1 MSVKRILIVDD
12 SPSVRQQVGLAL
24 KQVGFEV
31 VDGVDGIDGAEKVRK
46 DASIGMVICDI
57 NMPRLNGL
65 DMVEQVKSEARFAK
79 LPIVMLTSED
89 NPALV
94 ERAKK
99 AGAKGW
105 IIKPFR
111 ADLLVATVRKLMAA
125 A

>member
-1 MSVKRILIVDD
+1 MPGKKVLVVDD
-12 SPSVRQQVGLAL
+12 SASVRQQVGLAL
-24 KQVGFEV
+24 KQVGYEV
-31 VDGVDGIDGAEKVRK
+31 IDGVDGVDGAEKVRK

-65 DMVEQVKSEARFAK
+65 DMLEQVKSDAKFAK

-89 NPALV
+89 SPALV

-111 ADLLVATVRKLMAA
+111 ADLLVATVKKLMAA
-125 A
+125 

>member
-1 MSVKRILIVDD
+1 MPGKKVLVVDD
-12 SPSVRQQVGLAL
+12 SASVRQQVGLAL
-24 KQVGFEV
+24 KQVGYEV
-31 VDGVDGIDGAEKVRK
+31 IDGVDGVDGAEKVRK

-65 DMVEQVKSEARFAK
+65 DMLEQVKSDTRFAK

-89 NPALV
+89 SPALV

-111 ADLLVATVRKLMAA
+111 ADLRVATVKKLMAA
-125 A
+125 

>member
-1 MSVKRILIVDD
+1 MSAKKVLIVDD
-12 SPSVRQQVGLAL
+12 SPSVRQQVGMAL
-24 KQVGFEV
+24 KQVGYEV
-31 VDGVDGIDGAEKVRK
+31 VDGVDGIDGAEKLRK

-65 DMVEQVKSEARFAK
+65 EMVEKVKREARFAK

-89 NPALV
+89 NPELV

-111 ADLLVATVRKLMAA
+111 ADLLVATVKKLMAA
-125 A
+125 

>member
-1 MSVKRILIVDD
+1 MSAKRVLIVDD
-12 SPSVRQQVGLAL
+12 SPSVRQQVGMAL
-24 KQVGFEV
+24 RQGGFEV
-31 VDGVDGIDGAEKVRK
+31 VDGVDGVDGTDKLYK

-65 DMVEQVKSEARFAK
+65 DMVEKIKSDARFAK

-89 NPALV
+89 NPVLV

-125 A
+125 

>member
-1 MSVKRILIVDD
+1 MPGKKVLVVDD
-12 SPSVRQQVGLAL
+12 SASVRQQVGLAL
-24 KQVGFEV
+24 KQVGYEV
-31 VDGVDGIDGAEKVRK
+31 IDGVDGVDGVEKVRK

-65 DMVEQVKSEARFAK
+65 DMLEQVKSDAKFAK

-89 NPALV
+89 SPALV

-111 ADLLVATVRKLMAA
+111 ADLLVATVKKLMAA
-125 A
+125 

>member
-1 MSVKRILIVDD
+1 MSAKRVLVVDD

-24 KQVGFEV
+24 KQVGYEV
-31 VDGVDGIDGAEKVRK
+31 VDGIDGMDGAEKLRK
-46 DASIGMVICDI
+46 DSNIGIVICDI

-65 DMVEQVKSEARFAK
+65 DMIEQVKSDSRFAK

-89 NPALV
+89 SPALM

-111 ADLLVATVRKLMAA
+111 ADLLVATVKKLMAA
-125 A
+125 

>member
-1 MSVKRILIVDD
+1 MPGKKVLVVDD
-12 SPSVRQQVGLAL
+12 SASVRQQVGLAL
-24 KQVGFEV
+24 KQVGYEV
-31 VDGVDGIDGAEKVRK
+31 IDGVDGVDGVEKVRK

-65 DMVEQVKSEARFAK
+65 DMLEQVKSDTKFAK

-89 NPALV
+89 SPALV

-111 ADLLVATVRKLMAA
+111 ADLLVATVKKLMAA
-125 A
+125 

>member
-1 MSVKRILIVDD
+1 MSAKRVLIVDD
-12 SPSVRQQVGLAL
+12 SPSVRQQVGMAL
-24 KQVGFEV
+24 KQGGFEV
-31 VDGVDGIDGAEKVRK
+31 VHGVDGVDGADKLRK

-65 DMVEQVKSEARFAK
+65 EMVESIKSEARFAK

-89 NPALV
+89 NPVLV

>member
-1 MSVKRILIVDD
+1 MSAKRVLIVDD
-12 SPSVRQQVGLAL
+12 SPSVRQQVGMAL
-24 KQVGFEV
+24 KQGGFEV
-31 VDGVDGIDGAEKVRK
+31 VDGVDGVDGVEKLRK
-46 DASIGMVICDI
+46 DSSIGMVICDI

-65 DMVEQVKSEARFAK
+65 EMVEQVKSDARFAK

-89 NPALV
+89 NPVLV

-125 A
+125 

>member
-1 MSVKRILIVDD
+1 MSAKRVLIVDD
-12 SPSVRQQVGLAL
+12 SPSVRQQVGMAL
-24 KQVGFEV
+24 RQGGFEV
-31 VDGVDGIDGAEKVRK
+31 VDGVDGVDGTDKLYK

-65 DMVEQVKSEARFAK
+65 EMVEKIKSDARFAK

-89 NPALV
+89 NPVLV

-125 A
+125 

>member
-1 MSVKRILIVDD
+1 MSAKRVLVVDD
-12 SPSVRQQVGLAL
+12 SASVRQQVGLAL
-24 KQVGFEV
+24 KQVGYEV
-31 VDGVDGIDGAEKVRK
+31 VDGIDGMDGAEKLRK
-46 DASIGMVICDI
+46 DASIGIVICDI

-65 DMVEQVKSEARFAK
+65 DMIEQVKSDSRFAK

-89 NPALV
+89 SPALM

-111 ADLLVATVRKLMAA
+111 ADLLVATVKKLMAA
-125 A
+125 

>member
-12 SPSVRQQVGLAL
+12 SPSVRQQVGMAL

>member
-1 MSVKRILIVDD
+1 MSAKRVLIVDD
-12 SPSVRQQVGLAL
+12 SPSVRQQVGMAL
-24 KQVGFEV
+24 RQGGFEV
-31 VDGVDGIDGAEKVRK
+31 VDGVDGVDGADKLYK

-65 DMVEQVKSEARFAK
+65 DMVEKIKSDARFAK

-89 NPALV
+89 NPVLV

-125 A
+125 

>member
-1 MSVKRILIVDD
+1 MSSHVT
-12 SPSVRQQVGLAL
+12 SPV
-24 KQVGFEV
+24 
-31 VDGVDGIDGAEKVRK
+31 
-46 DASIGMVICDI
+46 
-57 NMPRLNGL
+57 PRLNGL
-65 DMVEQVKSEARFAK
+65 DMVEQVKSDARFAK

-89 NPALV
+89 NPVLV

-125 A
+125 